1 LKGGWLSSFL
11 ASRFYAHF
19 MNTECTRIAEQMA
32 TVISGEAWYGD
43 SVQKILSGINA
54 KQAQA
59 HPIPK
64 VHSIWELVHHMEAWV
79 KFAIGA
85 TQGTPIP
92 AWPAMPKEQDYPPVT
107 DTSDQAWDS
116 AVKSFFISHTKL
128 VETIRSFGDSHLQD
142 TVPGRAYNF
151 NRLLPGMT
159 QHAIYHSAQISIL
172 KNAQK

>member
-1 LKGGWLSSFL
+1 MCSFVSFVVYCFL
-11 ASRFYAHF
+11 
-19 MNTECTRIAEQMA
+19 MNTECNRIADQMA

-43 SVQKILSGINA
+43 SVQKILNGVSA
-54 KQAQA
+54 RQAQA
-59 HPIPK
+59 HPVPNA
-64 VHSIWELVHHMEAWV
+64 HSIWELVYHLEAWV
-79 KFAIGA
+79 KFAIDA

-107 DTSDQAWDS
+107 ETSDQAWDS
-116 AVKSFFISHTKL
+116 AVKSFFTSYAKL
-128 VETIRSFGDSHLQD
+128 IEATRSFGDSHLQD

-151 NRLLPGMT
+151 LRLLPGMT